1 MHIAPFDNLNRPLVD
16 MADPLVPL
24 VYFNIIRLRAGETF
38 DYRVPGYE
46 TCIVPATGTVT
57 VETLGQTF
65 AQIGNRGVD
74 VWDGEPEG
82 VYIPT
87 DTGARITA
95 LTDTE
100 TFIAGAQFGETLR
113 PFAVRAADID
123 KVQYGSDDTK
133 THRKIKHILGA
144 AYHDRVGRLLVSELF
159 TVGAGGWSGFPSH
172 KHDTDRR
179 DGPDADLIETRHD
192 ECYNFRFRPDFG
204 SGLQMLQRVDNQP
217 GEAFHIMDRSTI
229 LIDKGYHPC
238 CALPGYEMY
247 YFTILGGQSQRSL
260 KQYFQPTHAAQLHT
274 IPGIMDMVAKF
285 K

>member
-1 MHIAPFDNLNRPLVD
+1 MHIAPHDNQNRAIVEVGH
-16 MADPLVPL
+16 PLVPY
-24 VYFNIIRLRAGETF
+24 VYFNIIRLKAGESF
-38 DYRVPGYE
+38 DYRTPGYE
-46 TCIVPATGTVT
+46 TCVVPATGTVT
-57 VETLGQTF
+57 VETMGETF
-65 AQIGNRGVD
+65 AAIGHRGID

-82 VYIPT
+82 VYVPT
-87 DTGARITA
+87 DAGCRITA

-100 TFIAGAQFGETLR
+100 TFIAGAQFAETLR

-144 AYHDRVGRLLVSELF
+144 AYHDRVGRLLVSELY

-172 KHDTDRR
+172 KHDTDRL
-179 DGPDADLIETRHD
+179 PEETRHD
-192 ECYNFRFRPDFG
+192 ECYNFRFRPDYG
-204 SGLQMLQRVDNQP
+204 SGLQMLQRVDNEP
-217 GEAFHIMDRSTI
+217 GDAYHIMNRSTV

-238 CALPGYEMY
+238 CVLPGYEMY